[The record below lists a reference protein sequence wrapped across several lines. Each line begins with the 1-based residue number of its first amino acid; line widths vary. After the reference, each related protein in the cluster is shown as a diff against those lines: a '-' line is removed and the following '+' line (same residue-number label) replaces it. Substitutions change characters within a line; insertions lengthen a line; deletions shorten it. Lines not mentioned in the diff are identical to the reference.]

1 MSSSLVA
8 GPQDVSS
15 PFGGLLAIESGADLA
30 EAIGNGDWTTG
41 VLAGVGLA
49 LDTVATVIDP
59 LGSVIAM
66 GIGWVLE
73 HVEPL
78 RGWFNDLTGDAGEV
92 AGFAQTWSNIANHLQ
107 QTGQKLND
115 QLNAVQDL
123 NGQAM
128 EAYRKVHE
136 DAAKHVHAAGV
147 WASGISGGMEAAG
160 AIVQIVHDVTRD
172 ALSEVV
178 GTACSAAIET
188 ACSFG
193 LATPLAISQVTAKVS
208 AMVAKVGRYID
219 DLITS
224 ITKLSKHLD
233 DLMKIFNDA
242 AGAFRSAIRG
252 GGSSAPSS
260 SALPGGSAGSPGSPS
275 APHSSSAPNSPTGPV
290 LPKPGESPSSPS
302 SPDSPNPADSPG
314 TPPRSSESGS
324 GSSSPD
330 GDPGDG
336 PSKGDS
342 DSLPSETP
350 TPNPDVQKGP
360 THRQYDDPADIP
372 DDLRDHA
379 AERAQAVENRQVAEA
394 DHAAQMDQFN
404 QSMREAGLDPIDP
417 QSMNSRS
424 AAATIRRLQEE
435 LVDYP
440 HLQDELADLQE
451 TAEARRIAHV
461 EQRDAGEAFG
471 EAAGRTVAESEGMQ
485 SILPDRTGAGQGT
498 FDQAYKSQDGDLV
511 IQETKGPS
519 AELGTRNGNR
529 QGSEAYLHDV
539 LREDQ
544 ALRDAVLADPAL
556 RQGLEDGSA
565 SVRYRM
571 VQPDVAG
578 NPKVTEFIINENT
591 IDVPGWLRGN

>member
-160 AIVQIVHDVTRD
+160 AIVKIVHDVTRD

-275 APHSSSAPNSPTGPV
+275 APHSPGAPNSPTGPV
-290 LPKPGESPSSPS
+290 LPKPGDSPSSPS
-302 SPDSPNPADSPG
+302 SPDSPNPAEPPTSK
-314 TPPRSSESGS
+314 PRSNESESGS
-324 GSSSPD
+324 SAD
-330 GDPGDG
+330 G
-336 PSKGDS
+336 GDS
-342 DSLPSETP
+342 ALENPGASPTDLNPSEIADRIRKGEMT
-350 TPNPDVQKGP
+350 VQEVKDLP
-360 THRQYDDPADIP
+360 LEVRKDPE
-372 DDLRDHA
+372 L
-379 AERAQAVENRQVAEA
+379 
-394 DHAAQMDQFN
+394 
-404 QSMREAGLDPIDP
+404 AGLDRGDGRDALGKYTGTDTVGA
-417 QSMNSRS
+417 N
-424 AAATIRRLQEE
+424 
-435 LVDYP
+435 
-440 HLQDELADLQE
+440 
-451 TAEARRIAHV
+451 AEARGLQEVSDQYQKPVIDDRVGVRVEGRGDQLRYYDGLIHV
-461 EQRDAGEAFG
+461 EGNKYVGIE
-471 EAAGRTVAESEGMQ
+471 V
-485 SILPDRTGAGQGT
+485 
-498 FDQAYKSQDGDLV
+498 KS
-511 IQETKGPS
+511 
-519 AELGTRNGNR
+519 
-529 QGSEAYLHDV
+529 
-539 LREDQ
+539 
-544 ALRDAVLADPAL
+544 
-556 RQGLEDGSA
+556 GSA
-565 SVRYRM
+565 IDKYH
-571 VQPDVAG
+571 QPSSAQLPFDKLVSPE
-578 NPKVTEFIINENT
+578 NPARGTYKGQPIEIIAVHVKEVN
-591 IDVPGWLRGN
+591 